1 MQLFFAPFTFIN
13 HMKILHR
20 NLIQGL
26 EKALKESFFEP
37 NKYADKVLE
46 RTLKHNKKW
55 GSKDRSFISESF
67 YDIIRWK
74 RKLEFYAN
82 KKMAPDNI
90 NSIIATYLLLKKIEL
105 PLFPEFEKI
114 YIKKIKDRFKL
125 AFPSK
130 AIEYSIPDWMQT
142 LMKEELGENWYKEMK
157 ALNIPAST
165 ILRANTLK
173 TTAEDLKNILSEE
186 QISVDFIK
194 GYKDALILEYKK
206 NVFKTQAFK
215 DGLFEIQDAS
225 SQLVGQF
232 LNPKPGMRVID
243 SCAGAG
249 GKTLQLAALMQNK
262 GHIIALDIH
271 EWKLQ
276 TLKQR
281 ARRNGAHNIQT
292 KVIEDSKTLKRLENT
307 ADRVL
312 IDAPCSGIGVLRR
325 NPDAKWKL
333 TPEFM
338 ERIYKEQREILQ
350 NNSKLVKNGGIMVY
364 ATCSIIP
371 SENTKQVLN
380 FLENNKNF
388 KLEEEVS
395 ILPSNSNFD
404 GFYMAKLARIS

>member
-1 MQLFFAPFTFIN
+1 
-13 HMKILHR
+13 MKILHR

-26 EKALKESFFEP
+26 KKALEESFFEP
-37 NKYADKVLE
+37 DKYADKVLE
-46 RTLKHNKKW
+46 RTLKLNKKW

-67 YDIIRWK
+67 YEIIRWK

-82 KKMAPDNI
+82 KEMSADTI
-90 NSIIATYLLLKKIEL
+90 YSIIATYLLVNKIEL
-105 PLFPEFEKI
+105 PPFPEFEKI

-125 AFPSK
+125 PFPTK
-130 AIEYSIPDWMQT
+130 AIECSIPDWMQKR
-142 LMKEELGENWYKEMK
+142 MEEELGENWYKEMK

-165 ILRANTLK
+165 IIRTNTLK
-173 TTAEDLKNILSEE
+173 TTPEKLKDLLIEENIP
-186 QISVDFIK
+186 VDFIP
-194 GYKDALILEYKK
+194 GYKDALILEYKR

-232 LNPKPGMRVID
+232 LDVRPGMRVID

-249 GKTLQLAALMQNK
+249 GKTLQLAAMMENK
-262 GHIIALDIH
+262 GQIIALDIH

-281 ARRNGAHNIQT
+281 ARRNGVYNIQT
-292 KVIEDSKTLKRLENT
+292 KSIEDSKILKRLENS

-312 IDAPCSGIGVLRR
+312 IDAPCSGMGVLRR

-338 ERIYKEQREILQ
+338 ERIHIEQRDILQ
-350 NNSKLVKNGGIMVY
+350 NNSKLVKNGGILVY
-364 ATCSIIP
+364 ATCSILP
-371 SENTKQVLN
+371 SENTRQIQT
-380 FLENNKNF
+380 FLENNPNF
-388 KLEEEVS
+388 KLKKEVS

-404 GFYMAKLARIS
+404 GFYMAKLVRIS